1 MAEAAKSAGVLRSLS
16 DDLAAAVERAG
27 ASVVAVHARARIPA
41 SAILWRD
48 GVVVATNHTVRR
60 DEDIPITL
68 PDGSRTTGTVAG
80 RDGGT
85 DLVVLRVP
93 PSLQSAR
100 PAELRPGDEPPK
112 VGELVLAV
120 GRPGE
125 DGPTAALGIVSAV
138 QGPWRTW
145 GGGEIEH
152 FVRLDL
158 SVYDGF
164 SGGPL
169 VDARGRV
176 IGINSSALARGMP
189 VTIPVATVERIVAQL
204 LERGHVARGY
214 VGLAAQPVR
223 ITESLRA
230 RLGGSYEAGAMVVKV
245 EPQGPADR
253 AGILLGDVVVAVDGD
268 AVADPSEIG
277 ALVGDRVGRTIEMT
291 VVRGGSIAKV
301 PLTVGERPR
310 RAAGGEG

>member
-1 MAEAAKSAGVLRSLS
+1 
-16 DDLAAAVERAG
+16 
-27 ASVVAVHARARIPA
+27 
-41 SAILWRD
+41 
-48 GVVVATNHTVRR
+48 VVVATNHTVRR
-60 DEDIPITL
+60 DEDIAITL
-68 PDGSRTTGTVAG
+68 PDGSRTTGAVAG

-93 PSLQSAR
+93 PSLKSAR
-100 PAELRPGDEPPK
+100 AAELRAADEPPR

-120 GRPGE
+120 GRPGDE
-125 DGPTAALGIVSAV
+125 GPTAALGIVSAV

-145 GGGEIEH
+145 GGGEIER

-164 SGGPL
+164 SGSPL

-189 VTIPVATVERIVAQL
+189 VTIPVATVERVVSQL

-214 VGLAAQPVR
+214 VGLAIQPVR
-223 ITESLRA
+223 ITESLRT
-230 RLGGSYEAGAMVVKV
+230 RSGGSWEVGAMIVKV

-253 AGILLGDVVVAVDGD
+253 AGVLLGDVVVAVDGE

-277 ALVGDRVGRTIEMT
+277 ALVGDRVGRTIELT

-301 PLTVGERPR
+301 PVTVAERPR
-310 RAAGGEG
+310 RTPDGREG